1 MNSDHFENE
10 TPEVQPPAVEPH
22 LTIVQAAG
30 VAILVIVLQFL
41 IARIFLVIGVPFLSE
56 NHWFPLT
63 ILQLVSGL
71 IAAQAGAILA
81 GLSIR
86 HLLTHARLQFLLLLP
101 LAVASSGILILAS
114 ELGNILNAIKP
125 IPSEYIDVINELFSQ
140 NFWGV
145 LVAVAVAT
153 PIIEEL
159 VFRGVILEGLRT
171 KYSTRTAVLVS
182 AALFGLMHGLPW
194 AMINA
199 FLLGVFL
206 GWLMVKT
213 ESLQLCIVAHA
224 LYNGMDF
231 VISRWIQ
238 LPIPGFNNMT
248 STVEFQPWWFDVLGF
263 VLLLLG
269 IGGLRALYEP
279 PAESKEAEATDL
291 KSQI

>member
-1 MNSDHFENE
+1 MNSDHYEQD
-10 TPEVQPPAVEPH
+10 TPEHEPAPVDPH
-22 LTIVQAAG
+22 LTILQATG

-56 NHWFPLT
+56 YHWLPLT

-86 HLLTHARLQFLLLLP
+86 QLFTHARLQFLLLLP
-101 LAVASSGILILAS
+101 LAVASCGILILAS

-145 LVAVAVAT
+145 LAAVAIVT

-159 VFRGVILEGLRT
+159 VFRGVILEGLRLR
-171 KYSTRTAVLVS
+171 YSAKTAVISS
-182 AALFGLMHGLPW
+182 AVLFGLMHGLPW

-199 FLLGVFL
+199 FLLGLFL

-213 ESLQLCIVAHA
+213 GSLQLCIVAHA

-231 VISRWIQ
+231 VMSRWIQ
-238 LPIPGFNNMT
+238 LPIPGFNSM
-248 STVEFQPWWFDVLGF
+248 SPQVVEFQPWWFDALG
-263 VLLLLG
+263 VALLLLG
-269 IGGLRALYEP
+269 IGGLRALYQPQPEP
-279 PAESKEAEATDL
+279 QQANLEES
-291 KSQI
+291 SI